1 MRRTSGPTE
10 AASMVTERDAWRLES
25 GFVFVFCCIIP
36 TGCTACSLCTVF
48 YNLMAKPIHSHQVFL
63 RPRSSPI
70 TPSPYYFLS
79 LMLMTPIRIRIVAHC
94 ITIGHN
100 RLFRRPFGACHDLLK
115 TAFFLVAFLP
125 IFLIVARCIRF
136 ITLLRILI
144 IALLELWWNGFEFP
158 L

>member
-1 MRRTSGPTE
+1 MHGVWSQDLYLY
-10 AASMVTERDAWRLES
+10 SV
-25 GFVFVFCCIIP
+25 VFIP
-36 TGCTACSLCTVF
+36 AGCTACSLCTVF
-48 YNLMAKPIHSHQVFL
+48 YNLMAKPIHCHQAFL

-70 TPSPYYFLS
+70 TPGPYYFLS
-79 LMLMTPIRIRIVAHC
+79 LMLMTPIRIRIVGHC
-94 ITIGHN
+94 ITIGLN
-100 RLFRRPFGACHDLLK
+100 RLFRRLFRRLFGACHDLLK

-136 ITLLRILI
+136 LTLLRILI